1 MKEMNGL
8 QNRMPVTEG
17 FLQAVVD
24 ALPSHIA
31 ILDGEGVIVAVNAAW
46 RDFAEKNGMADPK
59 YGVGANYL
67 EICRR
72 AFGDHSEE
80 APSVAAAFGDLLRDE
95 RTAFR
100 LEYPCHG
107 PQEERWFLLLAARF
121 TESGRPFAVVAH
133 HNITERHLAEKQV
146 RETFDALKAAKAE
159 AEAANRSKSEFLAN
173 MSHEIRTPMNAIIG
187 MTELLTGTHL
197 DAEQREWLKIIGG
210 SSDVLMT
217 LINDIL
223 DFSKIEAGRMELET
237 IDFRLDE
244 VVGEVRDMF
253 SAAAREKGLALRTG
267 VDPETPVR
275 VRGDSARLRQIMM
288 NLVSNG
294 VKFTQSGS
302 VAVRAFRETDAAEK
316 GVFRFEVADTGIG
329 VSPDQA
335 RRIFEPF
342 SQADASMTRK
352 FGGTGLGLPISRKL
366 ARLMGGDLWLDRSG
380 EGGAVFC
387 FTVALETTRGAGAD
401 RPADADAR
409 TPAVPDGNGKTVPR
423 RILLVE
429 DQPANQKVAQGILKK
444 LGHRVDTASDGQE
457 ALAALA
463 KKPYDAVLMDIQ
475 MPGMDGLEATR
486 RIRAADSGVLD
497 HEVPIVAMTAN
508 AMKGDRERYMAA
520 GMDGYL
526 AKPISID
533 GLRRAIEKAA
543 PESTAPAE
551 TTAPEETAPD
561 PTSETAATVFDA
573 TSLLQRLADDR
584 ALAAGALSMFI
595 DTVPTERTALDA
607 ALAAGDAETA
617 RRNAHTL
624 KGMAANISA
633 PAVRDIAREIE
644 TKAAGA
650 RLKPTDPLLADLDA
664 ALAAFGGHP
673 DVRALMAEAGGN
685 PAHLESD
692 QLENDQ
698 YKRST

>member
-8 QNRMPVTEG
+8 RNGMPITEG

-46 RDFAEKNGMADPK
+46 RGFAEGNGMAAPA

-67 EICRR
+67 EVCRR
-72 AFGDHSEE
+72 ACGDNSEE
-80 APSVAAAFGDLLRDE
+80 ASSVATAFGELLRDV
-95 RTAFR
+95 RTEFH

-107 PQEERWFLLLAARF
+107 PDEKRWFLLQATRF
-121 TESGRPFAVVAH
+121 TEGVRPFAVVAH
-133 HNITERHLAEKQV
+133 HNITVRHLAEKQV
-146 RETFDALKAAKAE
+146 RESFDALKAAKAE
-159 AEAANRSKSEFLAN
+159 AEAANRAKSEFLAN
-173 MSHEIRTPMNAIIG
+173 MSHEIRTPMNAVVG

-197 DAEQREWLKIIGG
+197 DAEQREWLEIVGN
-210 SSDVLMT
+210 SSNVLMS
-217 LINDIL
+217 LIDDIL
-223 DFSKIEAGRMELET
+223 DFSKIEAGRLELEA

-244 VVGEVRDMF
+244 LAGEVRAMF
-253 SAAAREKGLALRTG
+253 SVGAREKGLALRIG

-275 VRGDSARLRQIMM
+275 VRGDSARLRQILM

-294 VKFTQSGS
+294 IKFTPSGS
-302 VAVRAFRETDAAEK
+302 VAVRARREGEASGGDR
-316 GVFRFEVADTGIG
+316 FRFEVADTGIG
-329 VSPDQA
+329 VSPEQA

-352 FGGTGLGLPISRKL
+352 FGGTGLGLAISRKL
-366 ARLMGGDLWLDRSG
+366 ARLMGGDLWLERPA

-387 FTVALETTRGAGAD
+387 FTVVLETTRGED
-401 RPADADAR
+401 RPAGGDDR
-409 TPAVPDGNGKTVPR
+409 VSSVPDGNGKAVPR

-444 LGHRVDTASDGQE
+444 LGHRVDTASDGRE
-457 ALAALA
+457 ALAALG

-475 MPGMDGLEATR
+475 MPGMDGLETTR
-486 RIRAADSGVLD
+486 HIRSADAGVLD
-497 HEVPIVAMTAN
+497 PDVPIVAMTAH

-533 GLRRAIEKAA
+533 GLRRAIESAA
-543 PESTAPAE
+543 PASTAPAE
-551 TTAPEETAPD
+551 AAPD
-561 PTSETAATVFDA
+561 PTPEPATAVFDGA
-573 TSLLQRLADDR
+573 SLLQRLGDDR
-584 ALAAGALSMFI
+584 ALAASVLSMFI
-595 DTVPTERTALDA
+595 DTVPTERAGLDA
-607 ALAAGDAETA
+607 ALAAGDGETA
-617 RRNAHTL
+617 RRHAHTL

-633 PAVRDIAREIE
+633 VAARDIAREIE
-644 TKAAGA
+644 TKASGA

-664 ALAAFGGHP
+664 ALAAFGDHP
-673 DVRALMAEAGGN
+673 GVRSLMAAAGGN
-685 PAHLESD
+685 PTHPGSD
-692 QLENDQ
+692 HHNG
-698 YKRST
+698 